1 MDYSST
7 VSDRGENSFR
17 GEWSK
22 RASGRARMH
31 ATDGFFFLGKL
42 PRIAKTTNKNEFL
55 TKQAK
60 FYVEK
65 YNEFRRISIVIN
77 ACVYSPG
84 MSVELSK
91 MDSFYDMTFD
101 AANATL
107 RIYRIKSS
115 EKLSL

>member
-1 MDYSST
+1 
-7 VSDRGENSFR
+7 
-17 GEWSK
+17 
-22 RASGRARMH
+22 MH

-65 YNEFRRISIVIN
+65 YNELFRRISIVIN

-91 MDSFYDMTFD
+91 MDSFHDMTFD
-101 AANATL
+101 AASAML
-107 RIYRIKSS
+107 RIYRIKVTESY
-115 EKLSL
+115 LIIINL